1 MTDKKPQPPQPQPP
15 QLTEKQRV
23 GQQVEATD
31 MTYVASEALS
41 ALSPFGGTVRFFG
54 KTDFEGH
61 QLNQMIDLVENANP
75 EHLASAGDALFA
87 AQKAINDAAS
97 ELDGHIGNVEWEGK
111 SGDAFRTWGKKLVG
125 HAQDLAKFADTAGV
139 QISAAGEGLTFVR
152 HAMPPRDHRAEPVKV
167 ADIPS
172 AKRVAGNAEYEAA
185 VKVEKDRQE
194 AINQMNRLSSFY
206 SVSEQTLAA
215 QQPPVFEAMPKV
227 GVPDPDPNYGKVSP
241 GSETP
246 SEMGTH
252 HYSADAGTPSRHPAT
267 EATPARSQVD
277 GVAGPSHPASD
288 VVPPRGPVPDG
299 AVTTDLTSVAP
310 APPAM
315 HQAPTAIPPT
325 VSTTGPSGSPV
336 LPPVGGLWTPTSSG
350 GVKAPGGMN
359 EPFAARRTAGGSAD
373 GAGRAVAS
381 PMGRSGT
388 TGQIAGRGVTSAG
401 QMPAGR
407 GVTGGTPRP
416 IGTSS
421 SRPGS
426 AAGRGQS
433 IVGGRPNTTTGS
445 SAGSRMPRSTVVG
458 GEQPT
463 ASAKSA
469 ARPGQRGVVG
479 AQDRTPS
486 DGTQNNRRP
495 LSSPDGVVGTPQGRA
510 TSARAARNGFTSGG
524 AGLVRGSGN
533 QQSTR
538 DEEEEAARRP
548 DYLVEDE
555 ETHLPSRSGNVPPVI
570 N

>member
-215 QQPPVFEAMPKV
+215 QQPPVFEAMPPV
-227 GVPDPDPNYGKVSP
+227 GVPQPEFGQDNEPSP
-241 GSETP
+241 PGAGMPGHRSVETGATAYTTAGEP
-246 SEMGTH
+246 APVRTH
-252 HYSADAGTPSRHPAT
+252 LETVTGPHHSVDIVGTPPVVAADRPVGTELNNAT
-267 EATPARSQVD
+267 TLPTSNPNQVTPTLTPPVTAT
-277 GVAGPSHPASD
+277 G
-288 VVPPRGPVPDG
+288 
-299 AVTTDLTSVAP
+299 T
-310 APPAM
+310 
-315 HQAPTAIPPT
+315 
-325 VSTTGPSGSPV
+325 SGSPV
-336 LPPVGGLWTPTSSG
+336 PPFLGGLPKPAMDGQVRAFGTAKEFGTPAQPPATSAGTSSRG
-350 GVKAPGGMN
+350 SVNPLGRTG
-359 EPFAARRTAGGSAD
+359 AAAQNVAGEGTSAV
-373 GAGRAVAS
+373 GQS
-381 PMGRSGT
+381 PMGRGIS
-388 TGQIAGRGVTSAG
+388 
-401 QMPAGR
+401 
-407 GVTGGTPRP
+407 GGTPRVGGAGP
-416 IGTSS
+416 
-421 SRPGS
+421 SRAGAVPS
-426 AAGRGQS
+426 GRGS
-433 IVGGRPNTTTGS
+433 GIVGGRPNTGAS
-445 SAGSRMPRSTVVG
+445 GSRGSKGTAAGGKGAAGADRST
-458 GEQPT
+458 
-463 ASAKSA
+463 S
-469 ARPGQRGVVG
+469 RLGQRGVIG
-479 AQDRTPS
+479 APKPASASASRTNGLPS
-486 DGTQNNRRP
+486 DSRNGVIGRPQSCPTGVRRP
-495 LSSPDGVVGTPQGRA
+495 GK
-510 TSARAARNGFTSGG
+510 GFTSGG
-524 AGLVRGSGN
+524 SGLVRSQEN
-533 QQSTR
+533 QDGPEFGDDGMSQNPEQPFEG
-538 DEEEEAARRP
+538 EEP
-548 DYLVEDE
+548 Q
-555 ETHLPSRSGNVPPVI
+555 LPSRQSDVPPAT